1 MSQCRPQFLV
11 IWNLAQD
18 GAFLS
23 VDGSTNGTTWDPGL
37 FTFGGAN
44 GPNWLWVNGFLNPPY
59 DNQASVYLRWRLA
72 TGSQT
77 ADGVYVDEVVVRCR
91 RVSYAAGNEFANP
104 SGTSMASP
112 HVAGAAALAFA
123 KIPGASVAA
132 VKHAILE
139 GVDPKPTLS
148 GLVATGGR
156 LNLNGMLTRLTAGY
170 PRSKGATPLRV
181 PLIPAYTQCTSP
193 NREHGPPDL
202 PGGTESATDPATRP
216 RSFLRS

>member
-1 MSQCRPQFLV
+1 M
-11 IWNLAQD
+11 
-18 GAFLS
+18 
-23 VDGSTNGTTWDPGL
+23 
-37 FTFGGAN
+37 
-44 GPNWLWVNGFLNPPY
+44 NGFLNPPY

-77 ADGVYVDEVVVRCR
+77 ADGVYIDEVVVRCR

-132 VKHAILE
+132 VKDAILE
-139 GVDPKPTLS
+139 GVDQKPALS

-156 LNLNGMLTRLTAGY
+156 LNLNGMLTRLTAGLSAAEGRDAAACAAD
-170 PRSKGATPLRV
+170 PRIHAMHIAQPLPWASRPAGRHQPRRILRPAVQLSAQLTVGTPDATPSG
-181 PLIPAYTQCTSP
+181 PAANSV
-193 NREHGPPDL
+193 G
-202 PGGTESATDPATRP
+202 
-216 RSFLRS
+216 FLKASTVIGNPVHSG

>member
-1 MSQCRPQFLV
+1 TDMSQCRPQFLV

-23 VDGSTNGTTWDPGL
+23 VDGSLNGTTWDPGL

-77 ADGVYVDEVVVRCR
+77 EDGVYIDEVAVRCR

-132 VKHAILE
+132 VKDAILE
-139 GVDPKPTLS
+139 GADKKAS
-148 GLVATGGR
+148 
-156 LNLNGMLTRLTAGY
+156 
-170 PRSKGATPLRV
+170 
-181 PLIPAYTQCTSP
+181 
-193 NREHGPPDL
+193 
-202 PGGTESATDPATRP
+202 
-216 RSFLRS
+216 